1 MDLIFSQSDD
11 VVTPLLVE
19 WLNFID
25 VVRFDK
31 ACACSKRHL
40 ENLHRVY
47 AVKQVIFHNSIND
60 LIDYSGLDMKGFLHW
75 LLQSKIKLAELVIV
89 PQMVADGPLLVESYF
104 KLCGSTISSLSIA
117 IYDTIIFS
125 AAMEFCPCIKKLS
138 IDTGWTEVDVDLFS
152 QSVETF
158 CIKCMFGGIYTSISV
173 KFPSM
178 KDLTVEGNGLT
189 DWHFMGILQNTDK
202 LQSLTLDGTYGLKD
216 RAFDC
221 IGPFCPSLE
230 RLSLCNMAFPF
241 KYLTAALRFS
251 PKLKE
256 LVVCPKKGR
265 LSARKVFDLVAVNCL
280 NLTTL
285 TIADC
290 DRALSPA
297 TLEAFNRMLTN
308 CVHLR
313 TLSMNYCL
321 FVTDD
326 LLLSV
331 AANAKWIERLDLFNC
346 NVSAIGLAEIA
357 LHCTELKYVGFS
369 TGDEYITTAVDKLF
383 FHKETTVEVIES
395 DVGFAH
401 GDDFGFHEGY
411 VSGDGESE
419 GGEEGDDGDDFW

>member
-1 MDLIFSQSDD
+1 M
-11 VVTPLLVE
+11 
-19 WLNFID
+19 
-25 VVRFDK
+25 VRFDK

-47 AVKQVIFHNSIND
+47 AITQVVFHNSIND

-75 LLQSKIKLAELVIV
+75 LLQRKIKLAELVLV
-89 PQMVADGPLLVESYF
+89 PQMVADGPLLAESYF
-104 KLCGSTISSLSIA
+104 KLCGSTISSLSID
-117 IYDTIIFS
+117 IYNTKIFS

-138 IDTGWTEVDVDLFS
+138 IDTGSTEVDIDFFS
-152 QSVETF
+152 ESVETF
-158 CIKCMFGGIYTSISV
+158 CIKNMFGGIYTSIRI

-189 DWHFMGILQNTDK
+189 DWYFMCILQNTDN
-202 LQSLTLDGTYGLKD
+202 LQRLTLDGTYGLKD

-241 KYLTAALRFS
+241 RDLKNALTS
-251 PKLKE
+251 NSQLKE
-256 LVVCPKKGR
+256 LVLSHNEGG

-280 NLTTL
+280 NLTKL

-290 DRALSPA
+290 DRGLSPT
-297 TLEAFNRMLTN
+297 TLEALNRMLTN

-313 TLSMNYCL
+313 TLSMIYCL

-331 AANAKWIERLDLFNC
+331 ATNAKWIERLDLFNC
-346 NVSAIGLAEIA
+346 NVSATGLTAVA
-357 LHCTELKYVGFS
+357 QHCTELKYIGFS
-369 TGDEYITTAVDKLF
+369 TGDAYSTTAEDKLLF
-383 FHKETTVEVIES
+383 RKETTVEVIDSEAGY
-395 DVGFAH
+395 DH
-401 GDDFGFHEGY
+401 GDGFGFDDSFY
-411 VSGDGESE
+411 SSGDGESE
-419 GGEEGDDGDDFW
+419 NSEEGDDEDDFW